1 MIDMLSA
8 NATDVRKNWSSVVDS
23 VIREKPV
30 IIKRTRDFMV
40 LANRELF
47 SDMLSAY
54 TFSAKKF
61 VEADGSVTLSL
72 NEMDIA
78 ENAPTEDEAKRAL
91 ANAVLDYAEDFYN
104 DFHYWSSAPNRK
116 AHIPYV
122 LRALLLD
129 DAEKIGECIS
139 CQAGEI

>member
-1 MIDMLSA
+1 MLSA

-78 ENAPTEDEAKRAL
+78 ENAPTEDEAKMAL

>member
-78 ENAPTEDEAKRAL
+78 ENAPTEDEAKKAL

>member
-1 MIDMLSA
+1 MLSA